1 MPQFGLLEPREA
13 IMDIPTQKAFAALV
27 KALLNSK
34 GLDINE
40 AAAMSDEFD
49 GYQVEANELQSL
61 VDLLDPILK
70 EH

>member
-1 MPQFGLLEPREA
+1 
-13 IMDIPTQKAFAALV
+13 MDIPTQKAFAALV

-40 AAAMSDEFD
+40 AAAMSDEFEGEVATLRND

>member
-1 MPQFGLLEPREA
+1 
-13 IMDIPTQKAFAALV
+13 MDVPTQKAFAALV

-40 AAAMSDEFD
+40 AAAMSDDFEREIATLRDD

-61 VDLLDPILK
+61 VDLLDPVLK